1 MAEQINLIPLNYVQ
15 DLYQKNQL
23 RTRLDKKTDMI
34 PEVNIIS
41 RKASIASVDGAMGSG
56 SALSPSDRILGVG
69 TPYENFRL

>member
-1 MAEQINLIPLNYVQ
+1 
-15 DLYQKNQL
+15 
-23 RTRLDKKTDMI
+23 MI